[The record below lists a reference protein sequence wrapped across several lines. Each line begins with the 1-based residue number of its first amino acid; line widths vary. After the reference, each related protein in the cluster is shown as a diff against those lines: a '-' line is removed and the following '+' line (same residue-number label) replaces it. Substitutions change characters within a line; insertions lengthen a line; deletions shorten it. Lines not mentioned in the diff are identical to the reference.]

1 MNPSQAEKRRAL
13 DVAALS
19 MRYDAQPVLRDF
31 NLQIGRGELV
41 ALLGPSG
48 CGKTTALRLIAGFER
63 PEAGTITI
71 GNDLVCGANGS
82 RDRWLPPEERRVGM
96 VFQDYALFPHLSVA
110 RNVAFGLPRSFQER
124 DERVRSV
131 LATVGLSGMDER
143 TPDQLSGGQQQR
155 VALARALAPG
165 PEIVLLDEPFSNLDA
180 DLRAA
185 VREDVR
191 RILCEAGA
199 TAILVT
205 HDQEEALSIADR
217 VAVMLDGQVCQIG
230 PPEEIYHR
238 PESRE
243 IADFV
248 GDAQYVAGVADGR
261 QATTS
266 LGIVPLHGSFH
277 GPVDLLVR
285 PEMVRLT
292 RLEATTGPGPDHRGT
307 PATIVSRAFYGHDQ
321 ILHLE
326 LNSGERLSARIGAYS
341 GFRPGDQVA
350 VSVRGGAL
358 AFPRAADVSCAP
370 YRDLIHS

>member
-1 MNPSQAEKRRAL
+1 MNNARQERSTAL
-13 DVAALS
+13 DVADLS
-19 MRYDAQPVLRDF
+19 MRYDTQPVLHDF
-31 NLQIGRGELV
+31 DLRVNRGELV

-63 PEAGTITI
+63 PGSGTITI
-71 GNDLVCGANGS
+71 GDDLVCTVNGT
-82 RDRWLPPEERRVGM
+82 RERWLPPEGRRVGM

-110 RNVAFGLPRSFQER
+110 RNVAFGLPRQMQDR
-124 DERVRSV
+124 DKRIRAV
-131 LATVGLSGMDER
+131 LKTVGLSGMGER

-165 PEIVLLDEPFSNLDA
+165 PDIVLLDEPFSNLDT

-185 VREDVR
+185 VRDDVR
-191 RILCEAGA
+191 RILHEAGA

-217 VAVMLDGQVCQIG
+217 VAVMLDGCVAQIG

-238 PESRE
+238 PSSRE

-248 GDAQYVAGVADGR
+248 GDAQYIAGFADGR

-266 LGIVPLHGSFH
+266 LGIVPLHGSFQ
-277 GPVDLLVR
+277 GPVDLLLR

-292 RLEATTGPGPDHRGT
+292 RLDMTPEPDHEQRGA
-307 PATIVSRAFYGHDQ
+307 PAMIVSRTFYGHDQ
-321 ILHLE
+321 LLHLE
-326 LNSGERLSARIGAYS
+326 LASGEPLAARLGTYS
-341 GFRPGDQVA
+341 GFRPGDRVN

-358 AFPRAADVSCAP
+358 AFPHVTGS
-370 YRDLIHS
+370 